1 MAIPHYLAMTAA
13 EMETASPLPKRAA
26 WMACHFSPYSTG
38 LANLPEHL
46 PEGSLLILNDR
57 TPIHRHDPE
66 RIAEELK
73 MVLERF
79 HCCGLLL
86 DFQNP
91 GCAETTRLARYLAQT
106 LTCPLGISQEYR
118 ADKAAVFLPDMP
130 PTVPLETYLKP
141 WQGQT
146 VWLET
151 ALEGQTI
158 TLTEKGA
165 AYEANTASDFLPAHS
180 DAALHCHYH
189 IRQEEK
195 ALIFH
200 TWRTPDDL
208 RSMLE
213 EAEALGVTLGVGLYQ
228 ELRETA
234 IDAKSDL

>member
-38 LANLPEHL
+38 LANLPEQL
-46 PEGSLLILNDR
+46 PEGCMLILNDR
-57 TPIHRHDPE
+57 TPIHKHDPE

-73 MVLERF
+73 TVLERF

-91 GCAETTRLARYLAQT
+91 GSGETAALARYLAEN
-106 LTCPLGISQEYR
+106 LNCPLGISQEYQV
-118 ADKAAVFLPDMP
+118 DKAAVFLSDVP
-130 PTVPLETYLKP
+130 PTIPLEDYLKP

-165 AYEANTASDFLPAHS
+165 AFETNTAQDFLPAHA

-189 IRQEEK
+189 IRQEEN
-195 ALIFH
+195 ALVFH
-200 TWRTPDDL
+200 TWRTPEDL
-208 RSMLE
+208 KSMLA
-213 EAEALGVTLGVGLYQ
+213 EAEALGVTLAVGLYQ
-228 ELRETA
+228 ELKQSA
-234 IDAKSDL
+234 IDEKNDL

>member
-38 LANLPEHL
+38 LANLPEQL
-46 PEGSLLILNDR
+46 PGGCMLILNDR
-57 TPIHRHDPE
+57 TPIHKHDPE

-73 MVLERF
+73 TVLERF

-91 GCAETTRLARYLAQT
+91 GSGETAALARYLAEN
-106 LTCPLGISQEYR
+106 LNCPLGISQEYR
-118 ADKAAVFLPDMP
+118 VDKAAVFLPDVP
-130 PTVPLETYLKP
+130 PTIPLESYLKP
-141 WQGQT
+141 WQGQAI
-146 VWLET
+146 WLET

-165 AYEANTASDFLPAHS
+165 AFETNTAQDFLPAHA

-189 IRQEEK
+189 IQQEDN

-200 TWRTPDDL
+200 TWRTPEDL
-208 RSMLE
+208 KSMLA
-213 EAEALGVTLGVGLYQ
+213 EAEALGVTLAVGLYQ
-228 ELRETA
+228 ELKQSA
-234 IDAKSDL
+234 IDEKNDL

>member
-38 LANLPEHL
+38 LANLPEQL
-46 PEGSLLILNDR
+46 PGGCMLILNDR
-57 TPIHRHDPE
+57 TPIHKHDPE

-73 MVLERF
+73 TVLERF
-79 HCCGLLL
+79 HCSGLLL

-91 GCAETTRLARYLAQT
+91 GSGETAALARYLAEN
-106 LTCPLGISQEYR
+106 LNCPLGISQEYR
-118 ADKAAVFLPDMP
+118 VDKAAVFLPDVP
-130 PTVPLETYLKP
+130 PTIPLEDYLKP

-165 AYEANTASDFLPAHS
+165 AFETNTAQDYLPAHA

-189 IRQEEK
+189 IRQEEN
-195 ALIFH
+195 ALVFH

-208 RSMLE
+208 KQLLT
-213 EAEALGVTLGVGLYQ
+213 EAEALGVALGVGLYQ
-228 ELRETA
+228 ELGETA
-234 IDAKSDL
+234 IDAKVDL

>member
-66 RIAEELK
+66 RIAEEVK

-91 GCAETTRLARYLAQT
+91 GSGETAVLARYLAET
-106 LTCPLGISQEYR
+106 LPCPLGISREYR
-118 ADKAAVFLPDMP
+118 VDKAAVFLPDVP
-130 PTVPLETYLKP
+130 TTVPLETYLKP

-146 VWLET
+146 IWLET

-165 AYEANTASDFLPAHS
+165 RLEVNTASRFLPAFE
-180 DAALHCHYH
+180 DTVLHCHYH
-189 IRQEEK
+189 IQQEEN

-200 TWRTPDDL
+200 TWRTPEDL
-208 RSMLE
+208 KDMLE
-213 EAEALGVTLGVGLYQ
+213 EAQALGVALGVGLYQ
-228 ELRETA
+228 ELRETP
-234 IDAKSDL
+234 IDAKIDL